1 MERQG
6 FEDAARALLDARLRV
21 DVGLG
26 PFTTFRVGGRADWFA
41 ELCTVDELQSIL
53 SLAAAATV
61 PVTLLG
67 GGSNVVVADRGV
79 RGLVIR
85 LLLVGITQPAADTV
99 RAEAGVSINGLVRWT
114 VGRGL
119 ACLEEWAGT
128 PGTVGGAIYGN
139 AHWNRRNIG
148 DLVRRVCLISREG
161 KMSTSAATEME
172 LGYDTSRLQKTGEV
186 LVWAEFG
193 VTPGEP
199 GSLRDRARRS
209 LAYRKQTQPLASPSA
224 GCIFRNPDP
233 TREAIPN
240 GIPPSAGALVDRAGL
255 KGHRIGG
262 ARISETHANFIVN
275 EGSATADDIRALV
288 EAARTAVHE
297 KFGVQLRDE
306 VVWLGVF

>member
-1 MERQG
+1 MDRRG
-6 FEDAARALLDARLRV
+6 FEDAAKALLGGARLRV

-99 RAEAGVSINGLVRWT
+99 RAEAGVSINGRVRGT
-114 VGRGL
+114 LGRGL

-148 DLVRRVCLISREG
+148 DLVTRVCLVSREG
-161 KMSTSAATEME
+161 KMSRCAATEM
-172 LGYDTSRLQKTGEV
+172 GFSY
-186 LVWAEFG
+186 
-193 VTPGEP
+193 
-199 GSLRDRARRS
+199 
-209 LAYRKQTQPLASPSA
+209 
-224 GCIFRNPDP
+224 
-233 TREAIPN
+233 
-240 GIPPSAGALVDRAGL
+240 
-255 KGHRIGG
+255 
-262 ARISETHANFIVN
+262 
-275 EGSATADDIRALV
+275 
-288 EAARTAVHE
+288 
-297 KFGVQLRDE
+297 
-306 VVWLGVF
+306 